1 MKQKGHLKGM
11 LLLLCLLACG
21 SLTFAQRTITGTVTD
36 AETGEA
42 LIGVRVIVSGTSL
55 GAMTDIDGK
64 YSLDVPE
71 ENDVLEFS
79 YSGYQANQIT
89 LGTSRVYDITLT
101 SNTQLDEVVIV
112 GYGTAKKE
120 DLTGAIG
127 SVRGASLEA
136 RGSADAL
143 EALQGQLPGVNITRS
158 SGRSDVSF
166 DLVIRGQNSISG
178 GSPLYVVDGLV
189 VENIEF
195 LNPNDIAQ
203 IDILKD
209 ASSTAVFGSRGSN
222 GVVIIKTKGMNTAGE
237 KISISYDGY
246 YGVRTPAHLPPMM
259 NAEEWLNYRIA
270 ASQGN
275 NTEPFS
281 GDVFGP
287 TTEVVP
293 VSGEQWDR
301 EIQRRI
307 QAGETYNWPEQFME
321 NGLRQNHYL
330 ALQGIS
336 GQTSFGMTAGYQKEK
351 GFFEKDFM
359 NKYTF
364 SLSLSHK
371 FSDQWEVGG
380 QFRTGFKETE
390 VAGEKSILNFYR
402 MPPIALAS
410 DPTGWLWEDE
420 GLTIRP
426 SRMTTGAVNPLL
438 DQKYSNTNGK
448 SLDLLGNLFLKFEP
462 TDWLTLRT
470 DFLPRFS
477 TIRTGEWRGLYS
489 SNAGGTQ
496 EKNKCFFKKRKS
508 LEFHLG

>member
-1 MKQKGHLKGM
+1 MKQKGYFKGM

-42 LIGVRVIVSGTSL
+42 LIGARIIVSGTSQ
-55 GAMTDIDGK
+55 GAMTNLDGK
-64 YSLDVPE
+64 YSLEVPE
-71 ENDVLEFS
+71 GNDVIEFS
-79 YSGYQANQIT
+79 YTGYEASQIT
-89 LGTSRVYDITLT
+89 LGTSNVYDVAMTA
-101 SNTQLDEVVIV
+101 NVQLDEVVIV

-120 DLTGAIG
+120 DLTGSIG
-127 SVRGASLEA
+127 SVRGSSLEA

-166 DLVIRGQNSISG
+166 DLVIRGQNSIGG

-222 GVVIIKTKGMNTAGE
+222 GVVIIKTKGVSTARE

-259 NAEEWLNYRIA
+259 NAKEWLNYRIA
-270 ASQGN
+270 ANQGN
-275 NTEPFS
+275 NPEPFS

-287 TTEVVP
+287 TTEVRP
-293 VSGEQWDR
+293 VSGEEWDR

-307 QAGETYNWPEQFME
+307 DAGETYNWPERFME
-321 NGLRQNHYL
+321 NGVRQNHYL

-336 GQTSFGMTAGYQKEK
+336 GQTSFGLTGGYQSEQ

-371 FSDQWEVGG
+371 FSDRWEVGG

-390 VAGEKSILNFYR
+390 VAGEKIVGARSIKLIR
-402 MPPIALAS
+402 VL
-410 DPTGWLWEDE
+410 L
-420 GLTIRP
+420 IRP
-426 SRMTTGAVNPLL
+426 PLI
-438 DQKYSNTNGK
+438 
-448 SLDLLGNLFLKFEP
+448 SLG
-462 TDWLTLRT
+462 
-470 DFLPRFS
+470 
-477 TIRTGEWRGLYS
+477 
-489 SNAGGTQ
+489 
-496 EKNKCFFKKRKS
+496 
-508 LEFHLG
+508 